1 MQDEDELPPGL
12 TPLLMVRR
20 IVVIDIDQ
28 GLLLV
33 SLSHMKRN
41 TTVNVD
47 TKAQHAEDW
56 ETML

>member
-1 MQDEDELPPGL
+1 MHDEDELPPGL

-20 IVVIDIDQ
+20 MVVIDVDQ

-33 SLSHMKRN
+33 SLFQIKRN
-41 TTVNVD
+41 TTVNID
-47 TKAQHAEDW
+47 TRAQLIEDL

>member
-1 MQDEDELPPGL
+1 MQDEDELPLGL
-12 TPLLMVRR
+12 TPFLMVRR

-41 TTVNVD
+41 TTVNVN
-47 TKAQHAEDW
+47 TRAQLTED
-56 ETML
+56 

>member
-1 MQDEDELPPGL
+1 MHSEDELLPNL

-20 IVVIDIDQ
+20 IVVIDVDQ

-47 TKAQHAEDW
+47 TRARLIEAW
-56 ETML
+56 EITL